1 MTTYF
6 LSIFQQHQVLPCE
19 ANLKNMKR
27 SDMGGFLKRHLFN
40 SSLKRPRKYSF
51 INYPAICI
59 EIEKK
64 SYLKKIVQLS
74 WRNDVEFQ
82 VLSVQRSVIY
92 FQEIL
97 LDTPKVARRVL
108 MSAASDP
115 LIRNAVLLGKVR
127 TQCYWKT
134 VARNHAPKTMFLI
147 NLGLS
152 SNLKPLTTLLQMEY
166 SLRTTLSS
174 CYLPSSVAFAV

>member
-1 MTTYF
+1 M
-6 LSIFQQHQVLPCE
+6 LPCE

-92 FQEIL
+92 F
-97 LDTPKVARRVL
+97 
-108 MSAASDP
+108 
-115 LIRNAVLLGKVR
+115 
-127 TQCYWKT
+127 
-134 VARNHAPKTMFLI
+134 
-147 NLGLS
+147 
-152 SNLKPLTTLLQMEY
+152 
-166 SLRTTLSS
+166 
-174 CYLPSSVAFAV
+174 